1 MSEFQGFAPES
12 FAFLNDI
19 RTNNNKTWFEQHHQ
33 VYETYILNPLRALVT
48 QLAPTIQHINPALD
62 VRPQIGK
69 TISRI
74 FRDTRFSKDKS
85 PLRDHMWISFKEPG
99 LKETQ
104 YPVFYF
110 YISPEEWGYG
120 MGYWEATRS
129 TMDQIRNHVRSHIVQ
144 FQQIINNRELTSQFQ
159 VSGNMY
165 KRPITPDLPEDIRN
179 YTERKSFYL
188 GHGFK
193 DQTPTFTPNV
203 ADSIASA
210 YEILA
215 PLYLFIVQ
223 SLT

>member
-1 MSEFQGFAPES
+1 MSEFQGFFPDT
-12 FAFLNDI
+12 FTFLSDI
-19 RTNNNKTWFEQHHQ
+19 RANNNKIWFEQNRQ
-33 VYETYILNPLRALVT
+33 VYETYILNPLRGLVAR
-48 QLAPTIQHINPALD
+48 LAQTIQHIDPALE

-99 LKETQ
+99 TQEPQ

-110 YISPEEWGYG
+110 YISPDEWGYG
-120 MGYWEATRS
+120 MGYWEASRS
-129 TMDQIRNHVRSHIVQ
+129 TMDLFRNQVRTHIVQ
-144 FQQIINNRELTSQFQ
+144 FQRIINNRELTSKFQ

-165 KRPITPDLPEDIRN
+165 KRPITPDLPDDVRN

-188 GHGFK
+188 GHAFK
-193 DQTPTFTPNV
+193 DLTPTFAPKI

-215 PLYLFIVQ
+215 PLYLFIVH
-223 SLT
+223 SFA